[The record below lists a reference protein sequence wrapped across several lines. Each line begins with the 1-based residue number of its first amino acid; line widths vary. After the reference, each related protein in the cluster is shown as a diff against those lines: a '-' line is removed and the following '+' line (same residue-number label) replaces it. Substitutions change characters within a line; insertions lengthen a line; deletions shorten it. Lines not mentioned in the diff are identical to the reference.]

1 MARGRTRSVIDQQ
14 IAVLKI
20 ERDQL
25 VRREQAKVGRCAERA
40 GLLELELADEVL
52 LQAFKDI
59 VAGFRSQRDGAPSA
73 RKATARSSAREV
85 EHVE

>member
-1 MARGRTRSVIDQQ
+1 MARGRTRSAIDQQ

-40 GLLELELADEVL
+40 GLLELELPDDVL

-59 VAGFRSQRDGAPSA
+59 VAGFRAQTQDTPPA
-73 RKATARSSAREV
+73 RKAAARAPAREV
-85 EHVE
+85 AHVD

>member
-25 VRREQAKVGRCAERA
+25 VKREQAKVGRCAERA

-59 VAGFRSQRDGAPSA
+59 VVGFRSQRDSVPSA
-73 RKATARSSAREV
+73 RKAASRAATRGV